1 MKLYE
6 MNTREKL
13 KKLIT
18 DSLESIVGDVAINQ
32 ITIEIPKSAE
42 HGDYSSN
49 IALQLA
55 KKLRK
60 NPRQIAEA
68 IRGSMPHDTILEK
81 VDIAGAGFLNFYL
94 RSQVKQ
100 RIVVDILTKSDQF
113 GAFDHGVGKKVLL
126 EFVSANPTG
135 PLHVGHGRGAAF
147 GASLSNILKKC
158 GFLVSREYYVNDAGR
173 QTDILTVSVW
183 CRYLE
188 LSGLEQEFPSKGYKG
203 KYIKDLA
210 NLIKA
215 KYGDRWLKQFQITN
229 LPHTTQDD
237 EMLIDLIIKEAKRL
251 LGKDYYLLKKLS
263 LESQLMT
270 CKEDLS
276 LFRVDFDG
284 WFSEES
290 VFSNGMVREICD
302 RLNQGGYTDVR
313 EEAIWF
319 KATEFNDDKDR
330 VLKRANGDYTYFAS
344 DIAYHHD
351 KYSREFD
358 KLVNVWG
365 ADHHGYIARVK
376 AALQGLGHNTDIL
389 EIILI
394 QFAVLFRGQQ
404 KVPMSTRSGEF
415 VSLRELIDE
424 VGVDAA
430 RYFYALRKSDQ
441 HLDFDLDL
449 AKAKNNEN
457 PVFYVQYAH
466 ARCSS
471 LISKWNGKIEE
482 LTRFAQQTN
491 LDQPDELLIMQ
502 KLAEYPD
509 VLKKCCQDL
518 VIHNVPTYLRELSH
532 LLHRYYTATPV
543 LSADEPERSARVSLV
558 AAVKQVLHNGLS
570 LLGVSAPDKM

>member
-1 MKLYE
+1 
-6 MNTREKL
+6 MNPREKL

-18 DSLESIVGDVAINQ
+18 DSLETIVADVAIDQ
-32 ITIEIPKSAE
+32 IAIEIPKSAE

-55 KKLRK
+55 KNLRK
-60 NPRQIAEA
+60 SPRQIAEA
-68 IRGSMPHDTILEK
+68 IRESMPHDTILEK

-94 RSQVKQ
+94 QPHVKQ
-100 RIVVDILTKSDQF
+100 RIIVDILSKKDQF
-113 GAFDHGVGKKVLL
+113 GDFDHGVGKKVLL

-147 GASLSNILKKC
+147 GASLANILKKC

-188 LSGLEQEFPSKGYKG
+188 LSGLEQEFPSKGYRG

-210 NLIKA
+210 NLIKE
-215 KYGDRWLKQFQITN
+215 KYGDRWLRQLQISN
-229 LPHTTQDD
+229 LADIPQDD
-237 EMLIDLIIKEAKRL
+237 EVLMDRIIKEAKRL
-251 LGKDYYLLKKLS
+251 LGQDYYLLKKLS

-276 LFRVDFDG
+276 LFRVDFDD

-290 VFSNGMVREICD
+290 VFSSGMVREICD
-302 RLNQGGYTDVR
+302 RLKQDGYTDVR
-313 EEAIWF
+313 KDAIWF

-330 VLKRANGDYTYFAS
+330 VLKKANGDYTYFAS

-351 KYSREFD
+351 KFSRRFD

-404 KVPMSTRSGEF
+404 KIPMSTRSGEF

-441 HLDFDLDL
+441 HLDFDLNL

-471 LISKWNGKIEE
+471 LMSKWKGKKEE
-482 LTRFAQQTN
+482 LISFSKQAN
-491 LDQPDELLIMQ
+491 LDKPDELLIMQ

-518 VIHNVPTYLRELSH
+518 IIHNVPTYLREVSY
-532 LLHRYYTATPV
+532 LLHRYYTTTQV
-543 LSADEPERSARVSLV
+543 LSADEPERSARVALI
-558 AAVKQVLHNGLS
+558 AAVKQVLNNGLS